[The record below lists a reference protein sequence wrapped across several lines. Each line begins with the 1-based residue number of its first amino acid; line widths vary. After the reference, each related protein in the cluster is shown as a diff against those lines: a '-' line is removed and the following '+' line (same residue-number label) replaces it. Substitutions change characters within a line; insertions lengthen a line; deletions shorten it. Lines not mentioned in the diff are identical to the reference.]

1 MEVAVDVDR
10 AFRHGFER
18 HVLQQQRRVAAG
30 VERAVDLVEAVDID
44 FPDAIDLVVADDQE
58 LAPRRSAEP
67 LESSAPQGGDRHV
80 AEADDRVV
88 RSDRPFPGGEERRA
102 PSRSALAES
111 GFGSCVDLMFK
122 ASIVSGGQKAD
133 SRSPIARRWHRRDET
148 TKALVPEFTVSG
160 RICCR
165 RPRTPPRGSASPDA
179 SRRCRKEV
187 CDEQGPRTGRKTG
200 FFRTGWERPGI
211 NYLCSRCLDEHGRG
225 TGPGCRWPATA
236 SSSDRSH
243 RTPGRCQP
251 RSRPA
256 RRRPRGNRPQG
267 RLRHPVA
274 APQRPSSA
282 GNPSSPGG
290 SCAPSVFWN
299 IANCV

>member
-1 MEVAVDVDR
+1 MGR
-10 AFRHGFER
+10 APPAGWCPAGDTAAASPCRVTGWRPAFER
-18 HVLQQQRRVAAG
+18 DAHRGPEETNNIEVV
-30 VERAVDLVEAVDID
+30 VTVWRARQSAPRPVRPRL
-44 FPDAIDLVVADDQE
+44 PDAW
-58 LAPRRSAEP
+58 
-67 LESSAPQGGDRHV
+67 
-80 AEADDRVV
+80 
-88 RSDRPFPGGEERRA
+88 RRA
-102 PSRSALAES
+102 P
-111 GFGSCVDLMFK
+111 
-122 ASIVSGGQKAD
+122 
-133 SRSPIARRWHRRDET
+133 RRWHRRDET
-148 TKALVPEFTVSG
+148 TKVLVPELTVSG

-225 TGPGCRWPATA
+225 TGPGRRWPATA

-256 RRRPRGNRPQG
+256 RRRPRGNRRQG